1 MLWAT
6 NAAPRGIIMTSRKNK
21 SDRILNS
28 ISDDNFEKLLD
39 LIEGV
44 QFGTVT
50 LVIQDR
56 KVVQIDKNEKIR
68 LV

>member
-6 NAAPRGIIMTSRKNK
+6 KAAPRGIIMTSRKNK